1 MVDLRPQSGCGFLMG
16 PRLGRSTHMREVQMR
31 RDMHRQRGMTF
42 IGWMIILGL
51 IAFFTLLGLKI
62 IPIYLENYKMKSIL
76 ESLKEEPLITQKTP
90 REIMKLLRRR
100 FNINYVD
107 TYRADDIVKIKKEGG
122 KVSVEIIYEHRANV
136 LGNLDV
142 VASFHDGIEIIA
154 N

>member
-1 MVDLRPQSGCGFLMG
+1 
-16 PRLGRSTHMREVQMR
+16 MREVQMR